1 MHWCRVVAEW
11 KAKQQMLMRVQRHI
25 ADLVPSVLPLNDNG
39 PLVDIT
45 GGAVAVAVAVAVSG
59 TVAGIVAVSGPGIGS
74 KMVRAGGDPDGR

>member
-1 MHWCRVVAEW
+1 
-11 KAKQQMLMRVQRHI
+11 MRVQRHI

-45 GGAVAVAVAVAVSG
+45 GGAVAVAVAVAG